1 MARRRRRCRAAF
13 PASRRQWRDRLL
25 FWRSTVPA
33 IAVIGV
39 CFVAKH
45 LIGASIE
52 SLSAEEEF
60 LGKSKPGDF
69 LVATRDVETAG
80 VEKIR
85 QTPLYTL
92 YGLTH

>member
-1 MARRRRRCRAAF
+1 LELGGTLRG
-13 PASRRQWRDRLL
+13 QN
-25 FWRSTVPA
+25 
-33 IAVIGV
+33 
-39 CFVAKH
+39 

-92 YGLTH
+92 YRRTH